1 MKFCSTALIAV
12 LAYIALSHAI
22 PTNWFSW
29 PTASLAMTLP
39 PSPRFFLFSDL
50 DHPLSCHQLGIIVRD
65 MYQMVSALAK
75 MMEIPDARTTVGV
88 RLTLGDRAFW
98 ICESR

>member
-22 PTNWFSW
+22 PIKW
-29 PTASLAMTLP
+29 PWQRRAPPVMTLP
-39 PSPRFFLFSDL
+39 PPPRLFLYKDPRHPGSCDRFAETVSDMTEMISSL
-50 DHPLSCHQLGIIVRD
+50 T
-65 MYQMVSALAK
+65 K
-75 MMEIPDARTTVGV
+75 MMTNPVARETVGV
-88 RLTLGDRAFW
+88 ILTLGTRAFW